1 MKVTLINP
9 QFSFFNRSEKVLS
22 HCLGLL
28 YIASYLRSKGH
39 DITFIDSLQEGFDH
53 EEILET
59 GIIKVGLSNEN
70 IIKRIPGDTDITG
83 IGVSFSHMAP
93 STHAL
98 TKDIKDR
105 LPHIPLVM
113 GGVYPSSQPELA
125 ITSEADFLV
134 IGEGEYT
141 MEKLIEYVRNNMEGE
156 LPPAIIPKRDPSY
169 LNKAKRE
176 VIKDVDALP
185 FPARDLI
192 PFEKY
197 VGRSQRNVRGWR
209 SASIITSRGCPY
221 DCEFCSIH
229 AVASRVWRTRSP
241 ENVLAEID
249 SLVDT
254 YGINN
259 IEFEDD
265 MLTLKRDR
273 IVKIMDGII
282 ERNKNGKEIYW
293 QALNGIRFDTLD
305 EDLLLK
311 FKEANVRHINLA
323 LESGDEDVQ
332 KLINKKLDLGKVKEI
347 MALVEKHKI
356 PTHIFV
362 IFGYPGET
370 KERFDNSVQF
380 YKEIKAI
387 APSAQFKFFIAQPYP
402 NTKLFE
408 RAVRLG
414 YLPADL
420 FDQLDAFTQFSTS
433 SQVWLETEDF
443 DKKEVLRRRKEL
455 FRSVFSTSEYL
466 IQRIRDSFPDPIV
479 DFLYSLY
486 YFRERVMK
494 KFAVE

>member
-9 QFSFFNRSEKVLS
+9 QFSFFNRSEKILS
-22 HCLGLL
+22 QCLGLL

-39 DITFIDSLQEGFDH
+39 EIFFIDALQEGFDH

-59 GIIKVGLSNEN
+59 GIIKVGLSNED
-70 IIKRIPGDTDITG
+70 IIKRIPKETDIIG
-83 IGVSFSHMAP
+83 IGGAFSHMAP
-93 STHAL
+93 SLHVL
-98 TKDIKDR
+98 IKDIKNK

-125 ITSEADFLV
+125 ITSEADFLA
-134 IGEGEYT
+134 IGEGEHT
-141 MEKLIEYVRNNMEGE
+141 MEKLMDYIQNNMEGE
-156 LPPAIIPKRDPSY
+156 LPPAIIPKSDPSY

-176 VIKDVDALP
+176 MIKDVDALP

-197 VGRSQRNVRGWR
+197 VGRSQRNTRGWR
-209 SASIITSRGCPY
+209 SASILSSRGCPY

-229 AVASRVWRTRSP
+229 AVAGRAWRMRSP
-241 ENVLAEID
+241 ENVLSEID
-249 SLVDT
+249 FLVDK
-254 YGINN
+254 YDINN

-282 ERNKNGKEIYW
+282 DRNKNGKKIYW

-323 LESGDEDVQ
+323 LESGDKDMQ
-332 KLINKKLDLGKVKEI
+332 KIMGKKLDLNKVMEI
-347 MALVEKHKI
+347 MTLVEKHKV
-356 PTHIFV
+356 PMHVFV

-370 KERFDNSVQF
+370 MERFDNAVQF
-380 YKEIKAI
+380 YKKIKTI

-402 NTKLFE
+402 NTKLFQ

-420 FDQLDAFTQFSTS
+420 FDKLDSFNQFSTS

-443 DKKEVLRRRKEL
+443 DKKEVLRRKKIL
-455 FRSVFSTSEYL
+455 FKSVFNTTEYI
-466 IQRIRDSFPDPIV
+466 IQRIQDSFPDPIV
-479 DFLYSLY
+479 NFLYSLH
-486 YFRERVMK
+486 YFLERVK
-494 KFAVE
+494 KKL